1 MEKENKVVP
10 TVAIPLSKTKKT
22 LVTIGCICLMLSISF
37 FGLSLAVIQGPLLE
51 TMNGMQYFSTLT
63 IFASLGLAILTPIG
77 GKLGDLFGRR
87 NIIVI
92 AGIVGT
98 ICGIGMG
105 IVNTV
110 VPFMILRLILG
121 AAQGAFTAAPYIL
134 IREIYEPKDVPKR
147 MGLLSSS
154 IAVGG
159 FVGSVIAGILTDAG
173 LLKLGIVFPVIPLII
188 GVLLIGF
195 NLPNKKREEKAVI
208 DVPGVILLALF
219 LTSLLLSLNYAP
231 KIGLANPI
239 IIIGFIAAVILGFL
253 LVKVEK
259 KAVEPIIPMNLFTN
273 KRYRTLIII
282 GVIAYFYQEAMNMY
296 APLSVQKVMGQSATI
311 SGSLQFPRMILI
323 MILPVIVGT
332 WVSKKAG
339 NAKKAMVVATGV
351 VAASFLVMGFTTSST
366 PVIVYFVAL
375 ALTGVA
381 ESFRAVSITPSAQA
395 ALDPS
400 EWGIGTSL
408 LTFMNSLSLLF
419 AAAIDGI
426 VFDMNKNNIQAGI
439 NGIFLITAV
448 ISIIG
453 VLIVIFGIKN
463 EDSKEK

>member
-231 KIGLANPI
+231 KIGLVNPI

>member
-1 MEKENKVVP
+1 MEKENNAVS
-10 TVAIPLSKTKKT
+10 TVAIPLSRTKKT
-22 LVTIGCICLMLSISF
+22 LVTIGCICLMLSIAF
-37 FGLSLAVIQGPLLE
+37 FGLSLAVIQGPILE
-51 TMNGMQYFSTLT
+51 QMNAMHYFSTLT

-87 NIIVI
+87 NIII
-92 AGIVGT
+92 ISGIVGT

-105 IVNTV
+105 LVKTV

-159 FVGSVIAGILTDAG
+159 FAGSIIAGILTDAG
-173 LLKLGIVFPVIPLII
+173 LLKLGIVFPVIPLIL

-208 DVPGVILLALF
+208 DIPGVILLALF
-219 LTSLLLSLNYAP
+219 LSALLLSLNYAP
-231 KIGLANPI
+231 KIGWANPK
-239 IIIGFIAAVILGFL
+239 IIIGFIASVILGFF
-253 LVKVEK
+253 LVKAEK

-311 SGSLQFPRMILI
+311 SGSLQFPRMLLI

-339 NAKKAMVVATGV
+339 NTKKAMIIATGV
-351 VAASFLVMGFTTSST
+351 VAVSFLVMGFTTSST

-426 VFDMNKNNIQAGI
+426 VFDINKNNIQTGI
-439 NGIFLITAV
+439 NGIFLLTAV

-463 EDSKEK
+463 EKKN